1 MTHVPVP
8 TSWSGEIPETHGRAS
23 LYPPAK
29 TSERRHHYYTDKNKI
44 MDDKYHHKY
53 RTKSH
58 RMSNW
63 DYSGHGYYFITLAT
77 KNRECN
83 SGK

>member
-1 MTHVPVP
+1 
-8 TSWSGEIPETHGRAS
+8 
-23 LYPPAK
+23 
-29 TSERRHHYYTDKNKI
+29 

-58 RMSNW
+58 RMPNW
-63 DYSGHGYYFITLAT
+63 DYSGHEYYFITLAT

-83 SGK
+83 SGKIVQADNGMFEI